1 MTRPRDLYYYQ
12 SDGLRAMYGFTYK
25 YLTLEHFLGQLTRL
39 RVGDLLANILVTT
52 YAQAWYPG
60 NAPLHVFADGHVKPH
75 WTKFGS
81 HSGHMTMWGRTT
93 LVPAPSAGV
102 PGTKQLILNGTGG
115 YLLGG
120 WNYPIDTH
128 MTHILVDLE
137 ADLSRSLQRPILC
150 TILDSEGG
158 GQPIGEK
165 WTG

>member
-1 MTRPRDLYYYQ
+1 
-12 SDGLRAMYGFTYK
+12 
-25 YLTLEHFLGQLTRL
+25 
-39 RVGDLLANILVTT
+39 
-52 YAQAWYPG
+52 
-60 NAPLHVFADGHVKPH
+60 
-75 WTKFGS
+75 
-81 HSGHMTMWGRTT
+81 
-93 LVPAPSAGV
+93 
-102 PGTKQLILNGTGG
+102 TKQLILNGPGG